1 MISVAPLL
9 PHNDNKITGLQSQS
23 DKTQITDALMTRT
36 ELFLL
41 KIYPMQEVTMKIKIE
56 LTEEDLKKMVME
68 KLEDS
73 LGSLPFN
80 PKAVQILVKT
90 KQNYKAE
97 WELGS
102 FKAVYE
108 VV

>member
-1 MISVAPLL
+1 
-9 PHNDNKITGLQSQS
+9 
-23 DKTQITDALMTRT
+23 
-36 ELFLL
+36 
-41 KIYPMQEVTMKIKIE
+41 MKIRIE

-97 WELGS
+97 WEPGS

-108 VV
+108 VI